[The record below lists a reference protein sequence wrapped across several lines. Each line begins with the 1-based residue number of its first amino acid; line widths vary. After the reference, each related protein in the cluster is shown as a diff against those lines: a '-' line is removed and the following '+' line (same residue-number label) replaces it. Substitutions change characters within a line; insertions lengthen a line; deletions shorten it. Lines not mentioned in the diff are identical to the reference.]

1 MQVRKS
7 SRKKTKLRMGI
18 AAPSG
23 AGKTLSALCMAY
35 GITKD
40 WDKIGLIDTEAGSG
54 EKYTGITKEVGESKE
69 KLTIGEFCYLRID
82 PEYTVS
88 KYVQALKAMHEA
100 GVECCIID
108 STSHAWAGAGGLLD
122 KQGKIAARTNNSY
135 TAWRDVTPDH
145 NMFVDAMLQSPMHI
159 IATMRSKQDYILETN
174 DKGKQVPKKVGMAPV
189 QREGLE
195 YEFDVMLDIDM
206 SHVATASKDRTGIFD
221 GQYFKIGPETG
232 KTLLAWLETGVEDPM
247 IAIKANAELINKDIS
262 AASTMEALD
271 KILPRYKKE
280 IEAMPELWKTRLID
294 KIADRGEYL
303 AVNGQTQQAGAA

>member
-54 EKYTGITKEVGESKE
+54 EKYTGVVKDVGERSEPIKIE
-69 KLTIGEFCYLRID
+69 EFCYLRIE
-82 PEYTVS
+82 PEFTVN
-88 KYVQALKAMHEA
+88 KYVSALNAMHEA

-122 KQGKIAARTNNSY
+122 KQGRIAAKSGNSY

-145 NMFVDAMLQSPMHI
+145 NMLVDAMLQSPMHI
-159 IATMRSKQDYILETN
+159 IATMRSKQDYVLETN

-206 SHVATASKDRTGIFD
+206 NHVATASKDRTGIFD
-221 GQYFKIGPETG
+221 GQYFKIGPDTG
-232 KTLLAWLETGVEDPM
+232 KRLLEWLDMGIEDPV
-247 IAIKANAELINKDIS
+247 IKMKAVAEQINKDI
-262 AASTMEALD
+262 AASKTLDQLD
-271 KILPRYKKE
+271 KIIPKYKE
-280 IEAMPELWKTRLID
+280 SIDAMPEVWRTKLMD

-303 AVNGQTQQAGAA
+303 SVNGQPATGAA